1 MADKNTLKNWF
12 KTGLKPTQIQFW
24 AWIDSYW
31 HKEEPIPQSAV
42 QNLQSTLNAK
52 VETSQFNGHLNDVN
66 AHSELE
72 LKAKIY
78 KVGQLQIFKTGE
90 NTGLEIEAGDLITGI
105 VQNSFIQGVYISG
118 DVTQLTS
125 YNLIN
130 QIEF

>member
-12 KTGLKPTQIQFW
+12 KTGLKPTQTQFW

-31 HKEEPIPQSAV
+31 HKDEPIPQSAV
-42 QNLQSTLNAK
+42 QNLQLTLNAK

-66 AHSELE
+66 AHPELQ

-78 KVGQLQIFKTGE
+78 QVGQLQVFKREE
-90 NTGLEIEAGDLITGI
+90 NTALEIEPGDFIIGI
-105 VQNSFIQGVYISG
+105 VENTFIQALYLGG
-118 DVTQLTS
+118 DVTKLVS
-125 YNLIN
+125 YKLMN

>member
-12 KTGLKPTQIQFW
+12 KTGLKPTQTQFW

-42 QNLQSTLNAK
+42 QNLLSTLNAK
-52 VETSQFNGHLNDVN
+52 VETSQFTGHLNDVN
-66 AHSELE
+66 AHPQLE

-78 KVGQLQIFKTGE
+78 QSGQLQIFKTGE

>member
-1 MADKNTLKNWF
+1 M
-12 KTGLKPTQIQFW
+12 Q
-24 AWIDSYW
+24 
-31 HKEEPIPQSAV
+31 
-42 QNLQSTLNAK
+42 
-52 VETSQFNGHLNDVN
+52 
-66 AHSELE
+66 

-78 KVGQLQIFKTGE
+78 QSGQLQIFKTGE

>member
-12 KTGLKPTQIQFW
+12 KTGLKPTQAQFW

-42 QNLQSTLNAK
+42 QNLTTTLNAK
-52 VETSQFNGHLNDVN
+52 VETSQFTGHLNDVN
-66 AHSELE
+66 AHPVLQ

-78 KVGQLQIFKTGE
+78 QSGQLQIFKTGE
-90 NTGLEIEAGDLITGI
+90 NTGLEIEAGDFITGI
-105 VQNSFIQGVYISG
+105 VENSFIQGVYISG

-125 YNLIN
+125 YNLKN

>member
-12 KTGLKPTQIQFW
+12 KTGLKPTQTQFW

-42 QNLQSTLNAK
+42 QNLTTTLNAK
-52 VETSQFNGHLNDVN
+52 VETSQFNGHLNDDN
-66 AHSELE
+66 AHSQLQ

-78 KVGQLQIFKTGE
+78 QVGQLQIFKRD
-90 NTGLEIEAGDLITGI
+90 NTALEIEPGDLVIGI
-105 VQNSFIQGVYISG
+105 VENTFIQGVYLG
-118 DVTQLTS
+118 GNVTQLVS

>member
-12 KTGLKPTQIQFW
+12 KTGLKPTQAQFW

-42 QNLQSTLNAK
+42 QNLTTTLNAK
-52 VETSQFNGHLNDVN
+52 VETSQFTGHLNDVN
-66 AHSELE
+66 AHPVLQ

-78 KVGQLQIFKTGE
+78 QSGQLQIFKTGE

-105 VQNSFIQGVYISG
+105 VENSFIQGVYISG